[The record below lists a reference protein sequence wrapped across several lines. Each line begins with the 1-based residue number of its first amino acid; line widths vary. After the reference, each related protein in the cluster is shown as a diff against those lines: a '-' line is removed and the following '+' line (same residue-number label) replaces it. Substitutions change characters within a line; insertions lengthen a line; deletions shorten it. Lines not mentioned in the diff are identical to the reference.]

1 MALKDQK
8 EVLIAWINGETIQYQ
23 DQDTNG
29 SWSDCAKFCEVNSI
43 RLDESTYRIKPK
55 EIVTTTCIKRDVLN
69 EGFHLTYS
77 IGHYHPA
84 NLRLTWSPD
93 GKTLLK
99 AEII

>member
-55 EIVTTTCIKRDVLN
+55 EIVSTTCIKLEFDTHQTYTYFPDL
-69 EGFHLTYS
+69 HL
-77 IGHYHPA
+77 H
-84 NLRLTWSPD
+84 NLRLTWSED
-93 GKTLLK
+93 GITLLK
-99 AEII
+99 AEVI

>member
-8 EVLIAWINGETIQYQ
+8 DVLIAWINGEDIQINMGNEWKDCSKFRTYDTIGVGGPY
-23 DQDTNG
+23 
-29 SWSDCAKFCEVNSI
+29 E
-43 RLDESTYRIKPK
+43 YRIKPK
-55 EIVTTTCIKRDVLN
+55 EIVTTTCIQRDPLN
-69 EGFHLTYS
+69 AAAHITYS
-77 IGHYHPA
+77 SGVKTK